1 MPVCLIEADRR
12 AEADWVPSVRQTW
25 SSGQTSWQACASCRS
40 RRRCAGS
47 CHQHSWPRVPSWRAC
62 VLNPESEIG
71 KCCRGCR
78 HAPAAF
84 GDDTA
89 LGWGDRSGRGAVE
102 SGKQEG
108 SADGSLVGLCA
119 GPAGC
124 TCVGR
129 CCSIH
134 HAHRVDCLRR
144 LRAGTAC
151 SGRDE
156 SGAQGC
162 TESRTGSKAPGAPC
176 CCAASPGRSGS
187 PGGQGGEQPQLIF
200 SPWTKFCLKGQEAN
214 AKQVCFTGKDGRV
227 ESGMPVV
234 AAVLIEPEN
243 DPKKVLRVTLPLGM
257 SIQPGTRVIVDS
269 GQPMTGPYVI
279 CFNNGCMA
287 DYEAS
292 GELIGKLKKGQGL
305 VIQGING
312 AGQPISL
319 VVPLGDFAK
328 AYDGPP
334 TDPKKFEEQQKQL
347 QDELQKRAEE
357 ARKKLE
363 SQQQAAPAA
372 PAAPPA
378 APTR

>member
-1 MPVCLIEADRR
+1 MNHWLVSAPARPAARALALAAASTMLTVLIASGAVAQGPPAPPAPKAAPKPAAKPAAPAPKP
-12 AEADWVPSVRQTW
+12 AEAPAPQP
-25 SSGQTSWQACASCRS
+25 QA
-40 RRRCAGS
+40 
-47 CHQHSWPRVPSWRAC
+47 Q
-62 VLNPESEIG
+62 
-71 KCCRGCR
+71 
-78 HAPAAF
+78 
-84 GDDTA
+84 
-89 LGWGDRSGRGAVE
+89 
-102 SGKQEG
+102 
-108 SADGSLVGLCA
+108 
-119 GPAGC
+119 
-124 TCVGR
+124 
-129 CCSIH
+129 
-134 HAHRVDCLRR
+134 
-144 LRAGTAC
+144 
-151 SGRDE
+151 
-156 SGAQGC
+156 AQG
-162 TESRTGSKAPGAPC
+162 
-176 CCAASPGRSGS
+176 
-187 PGGQGGEQPQLIF
+187 GQGEQPQLIF

-243 DPKKVLRVTLPLGM
+243 EPKKVLRVTLPLGM
-257 SIQPGTRVIVDS
+257 SLQPGTRVIVDN

-334 TDPKKFEEQQKQL
+334 TDPKVFEEQQKKL
-347 QDELQKRAEE
+347 QEELQRRAEE

-363 SQQQAAPAA
+363 GQQQAAP
-372 PAAPPA
+372 
-378 APTR
+378 TR